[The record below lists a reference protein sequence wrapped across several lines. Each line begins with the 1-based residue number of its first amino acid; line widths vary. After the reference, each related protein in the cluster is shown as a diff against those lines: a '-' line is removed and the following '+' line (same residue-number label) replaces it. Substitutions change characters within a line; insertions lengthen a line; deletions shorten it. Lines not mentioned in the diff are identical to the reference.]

1 MASRAPDA
9 RQRALRLLLAGLGGA
24 VVAWI
29 LAAIGYGL
37 IVGASSLPAVGVAGV
52 ITVGF
57 FALGQA
63 VQVALARAEPVV
75 AMMAAVVSYLF
86 RVVAVA
92 WVALWILTRWPWLDG
107 HQLGLTILIV
117 LSGWLAAEVF
127 AFARMRVPAFDPPQ
141 GETD

>member
-24 VVAWI
+24 AVAWI
-29 LAAIGYGL
+29 IAA
-37 IVGASSLPAVGVAGV
+37 VGFGVFVGVAALPAVGVAGL

-63 VQVALARAEPVV
+63 VQVALARAEPIVV
-75 AMMAAVVSYLF
+75 MMASVVSYLF

-92 WVALWILTRWPWLDG
+92 WAALWIVERWPWLDG
-107 HQLGLTILIV
+107 RQLGVTILIV

>member
-24 VVAWI
+24 AVAWI
-29 LAAIGYGL
+29 IAAVGFGIF
-37 IVGASSLPAVGVAGV
+37 VGAAALPAVGVAGL

-75 AMMAAVVSYLF
+75 VMMASVVSYLF

-92 WVALWILTRWPWLDG
+92 WVALWILDRWPTLDG
-107 HQLGLTILIV
+107 RQLGITILIV

-141 GETD
+141 GQTD